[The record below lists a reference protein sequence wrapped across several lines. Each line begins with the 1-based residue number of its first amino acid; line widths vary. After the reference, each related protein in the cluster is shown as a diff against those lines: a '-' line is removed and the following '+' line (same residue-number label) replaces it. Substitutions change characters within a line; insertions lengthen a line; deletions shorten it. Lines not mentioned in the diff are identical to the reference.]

1 VVGNS
6 QDRGNSGVFLS
17 GVFEIQVLDSYDN
30 VSYADG
36 QAAAMY
42 GQYPP
47 LVNASRGPGQW
58 QAYDIVFTAPR
69 FEGATLKSP
78 AAVTVFLP

>member
-1 VVGNS
+1 MQLHVEFATPDKVAGNS

-36 QAAAMY
+36 RQRRCT
-42 GQYPP
+42 
-47 LVNASRGPGQW
+47 ASIR
-58 QAYDIVFTAPR
+58 R
-69 FEGATLKSP
+69 S
-78 AAVTVFLP
+78 